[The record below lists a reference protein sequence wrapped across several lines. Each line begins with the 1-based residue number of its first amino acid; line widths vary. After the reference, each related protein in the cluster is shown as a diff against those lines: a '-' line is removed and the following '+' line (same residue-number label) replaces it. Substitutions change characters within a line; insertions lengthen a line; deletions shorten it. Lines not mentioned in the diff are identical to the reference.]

1 MSQETKQDPAVPR
14 SLEDIKKEYA
24 DLLLKVGQ
32 AQYQREVF
40 DREVKTLN
48 DRLYAVNTEAAKRN
62 QLDAEAAKVAPTEEA
77 ASV

>member
-1 MSQETKQDPAVPR
+1 MSQEQVPR
-14 SLEDIKKEYA
+14 TLEEIKKEYA

-48 DRLYAVNTEAAKRN
+48 ERIYAVNTEAAKRN
-62 QLDAEAAKVAPTEEA
+62 QLDQAAAKPEETTN
-77 ASV
+77 V